1 MISFIKKLLEKLEF
15 RFDEEIKIV
24 KIKKREVKRKV
35 LLYLLFLQKRFI

>member
-1 MISFIKKLLEKLEF
+1 MVSFIKKLLEKLEF